1 MAYYGYPR
9 YVSVAEKRAKA
20 EQKLKKLKKQN
31 PDIHPIVITGQTLA
45 KTWWGKEWNK
55 NLERYADYSNR
66 IGRGKS
72 YVRNNAVLDLKI
84 TPGRVE
90 AMVSGS
96 GSHPYSVVIQIQ
108 PIPEKSWAHFKQS
121 CKGKLDSLKQILAGD
136 FPQQL
141 GTIFTQEKGGL
152 FPIPKEIKFDCSCP
166 DWASMCKHVAA
177 TLYGVGAR
185 LDEDPGLFFVL
196 RKVDIKDLV
205 TETLE
210 ESKKELLSK
219 ARQKT
224 SRVIRDES
232 GLSEMFGIDLGQMPP
247 EPKAPLPKP
256 LKAKTPKLKS
266 PAQTPPES
274 KTPELKTRKSP
285 ARKKPP
291 EKTIKTTTAI
301 GKIEWI
307 LSREDQ
313 GMSVST
319 LTETSGMET
328 IKVRNILFRLKKMGK
343 VKTLS
348 WGVYH
353 WIG

>member
-31 PDIHPIVITGQTLA
+31 PDIHPIVITGQALA

-66 IGRGKS
+66 IGRGRS

-84 TPGRVE
+84 KPGRVE

-96 GSHPYSVVIQIQ
+96 GSRPYSVVIQIQ
-108 PIPEKSWAHFKQS
+108 PIPVKSWAHVKQS

-136 FPQQL
+136 FPKQL
-141 GTIFTQEKGGL
+141 GTIFTQEKWGL
-152 FPIPKEIKFDCSCP
+152 FPIPREIKFDCSCP

-185 LDEDPGLFFVL
+185 LDEDPRLFFVL

-219 ARQKT
+219 AQQKT
-224 SRVIRDES
+224 SRVITDES
-232 GLSEMFGIDLGQMPP
+232 GLSEMFGIDLGQEPQGLPP
-247 EPKAPLPKP
+247 RKQAPEKIIQDPTK
-256 LKAKTPKLKS
+256 
-266 PAQTPPES
+266 
-274 KTPELKTRKSP
+274 KTR
-285 ARKKPP
+285 AKKA
-291 EKTIKTTTAI
+291 TAI
-301 GKIEWI
+301 NQIQQI
-307 LSREDQ
+307 LSQESR
-313 GMSVST
+313 GMRVSQVI
-319 LTETSGMET
+319 EKSQMEAT
-328 IKVRNILFRLKKMGK
+328 KVRNILFRLKKMGK

-348 WGVYH
+348 RGVYQ
-353 WIG
+353 WVN